1 MNDFRI
7 HTFSQTT
14 TIESSE
20 NVLLDPHNDIEPE
33 ALMASLRSFTSEMEH
48 YTKVHE

>member
-7 HTFSQTT
+7 HTFSQDD
-14 TIESSE
+14 
-20 NVLLDPHNDIEPE
+20 NNDIEPD